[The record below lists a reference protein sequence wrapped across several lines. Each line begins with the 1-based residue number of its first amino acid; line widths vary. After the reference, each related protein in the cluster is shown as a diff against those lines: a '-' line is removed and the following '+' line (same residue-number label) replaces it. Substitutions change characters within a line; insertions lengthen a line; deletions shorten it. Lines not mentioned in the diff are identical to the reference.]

1 MIDNLGKPGNTNISY
16 LISPLLGMRTE
27 GAWDREDTLRLELS
41 QQKSKAQASDVS
53 AQQVSAIK
61 LGFLESSYGLSYI
74 GLP

>member
-1 MIDNLGKPGNTNISY
+1 MIDNLGKPGNTNLSY

-27 GAWDREDTLRLELS
+27 ETWDREDTLRLELS

-53 AQQVSAIK
+53 AQQVAAMK
-61 LGFLESSYGLSYI
+61 LGLLEYSWGLNYI

>member
-1 MIDNLGKPGNTNISY
+1 MIDNLGKPGNTNLSY

-27 GAWDREDTLRLELS
+27 ETWDREDTLRLGLS
-41 QQKSKAQASDVS
+41 QQKSKAQASDAS